1 MSDTFNAASMAKLS
15 AAAIEGMKFT
25 ELERCKG
32 IIQRLAKEGRCV
44 ANVDVAIPVRN
55 FVRVE
60 LEVLGFK
67 VEFGHDVMIR
77 W

>member
-1 MSDTFNAASMAKLS
+1 MSDTFNAENMAKLS
-15 AAAIEGMKFT
+15 TDAIEGMKFT

-32 IIQRLAKEGRCV
+32 IIQRQAKEGKRV
-44 ANVDVAIPVRN
+44 ANVDVVVPVRN